1 MAGKLITQI
10 RNISGM
16 LKISHTIFA
25 LPFALASMLVAAGGW
40 PSWRLVG
47 LIVLAMFLARNAG
60 MAFNR
65 YLDADIDARNPRTA
79 IRHIP
84 QGLLSKTFVL
94 LFSLANAAAF
104 VVVSGLINR
113 LCLFLSPLALLLLFS
128 YSFMKRVTH
137 FSHLVLG
144 LVLGSSPI
152 AAWAAV
158 RGEITWEPFLLGVGV
173 LFWVAGFDMI
183 YATQDYD
190 FDREAGLHSLVVR
203 LGISRALVL
212 ARLFHGLTILS
223 FVGFGLLM
231 NLGWSYHVCLGLIAL
246 LLTYE
251 HSLVSAK
258 DLTRVN
264 AAFFNVNGFISLLF
278 LGGVLLGETLK

>member
-47 LIVLAMFLARNAG
+47 MIVLAMFLARNAG

-65 YLDADIDARNPRTA
+65 YLDADIDAKNPRTA

-84 QGLLSKTFVL
+84 QGLLSKAFVL
-94 LFSLANAAAF
+94 TFSILNAAAF
-104 VVVSGLINR
+104 VVVAGLINR

-203 LGISRALVL
+203 LGIGRALML
-212 ARLFHGLTILS
+212 ARLFHGFTILS

-231 NLGWSYHVCLGLIAL
+231 NLGWSYHVCLGFIGL
-246 LLTYE
+246 LLAYE